1 MDYDHFSFIFEF
13 QHICADVFHLVVGI
27 EHGFFLGGQGGYF
40 GLKLCDEG
48 LELGQ
53 FMSVLLLF
61 LRPLGQLKSVF
72 LDFLPQNI
80 TFFLVA
86 TNQVLSL
93 LLILFK
99 LFQFLTKGLD
109 SFLVFHGHGVNFLM
123 QLFLLI
129 LQFGKSAFQDV
140 VLLIALD
147 DFILFHHA
155 VVGFGLVSLSQIGY
169 FYFHLGYLLLFLV
182 YHCLC
187 F

>member
-13 QHICADVFHLVVGI
+13 QHICAYIFHLEVGI

-40 GLKLCDEG
+40 GLELCDEG
-48 LELGQ
+48 FELGK

-80 TFFLVA
+80 TFFFVA
-86 TNQVLSL
+86 VNQILSL
-93 LLILFK
+93 LLILCK
-99 LFQFLTKGLD
+99 LFQFIGQSID
-109 SFLVFHGHGVNFLM
+109 GFLVFHSHGVNFLM
-123 QLFLLI
+123 QLFLLV
-129 LQFGKSAFQDV
+129 LQFGQSTFQDV

-147 DFILFHHA
+147 NFILFHHA
-155 VVGFGLVSLSQIGY
+155 VVGFGLVSLSQVGY